1 MKVVDIADELYNEL
15 GSPSTLSIPAITYW
29 LRSNIGSLSN
39 YLNEVFT
46 LNTTTLDIEKTVNE
60 EKVQIDEDEKDILK
74 KMYHVHFYDITLRS
88 TISAAGTDSVVEIQ
102 TDDTRVRKINKNEL
116 TKTYISLKRMEQE
129 ELNKL
134 INGYKI
140 KKSAPL
146 QIAGDDTVK
155 GQFPHRTYEDNK
167 NRTQEN

>member
-1 MKVVDIADELYNEL
+1 
-15 GSPSTLSIPAITYW
+15 
-29 LRSNIGSLSN
+29 
-39 YLNEVFT
+39 
-46 LNTTTLDIEKTVNE
+46 
-60 EKVQIDEDEKDILK
+60 
-74 KMYHVHFYDITLRS
+74 MYHIHYYDITLRS

-116 TKTYISLKRMEQE
+116 TKTYISLKRIEQE
-129 ELNKL
+129 ELAKL
-134 INGYKI
+134 VNGYKI
-140 KKSAPL
+140 KKSSPL